1 MTNQT
6 INVPELRFPDYQNP
20 WENIN
25 LGKATTKIGSGKT
38 PLGGNSVYSMRGI
51 PFLRSQNIQNGKL
64 NLNELVYI
72 DKITDEKMK
81 NSRTYFGD
89 ILLNI
94 TGASIGR
101 CTVNT
106 LKDSHANL
114 NQHVCIIRLKE
125 IYDYYFIG
133 YYLISQKGQKKIFM
147 SQSGGSREGLNFK
160 EIGRIKFMLPTDIN
174 EQQKIGEFFS
184 KLDRQ
189 IELEEQKLEKL
200 EEQKKGYM
208 QKIFSQELRFKD
220 ESENDYPEWKERKFS
235 ELLSYSSN
243 GVDKKI
249 NKNHD
254 IAYMVNYMDVFK
266 KTKLNTKNRDLLMEI
281 TATKI
286 QKEKNNLKKGDIL
299 FTPSSETREDIA
311 KSTVV
316 FEDLDNTVYS
326 YHLIRLR
333 PLDSNI
339 FSLKYSNYLS
349 EQNFISKQ
357 FKRLAQG
364 AQRYTLTK
372 EYFENIKLNLPHIK
386 EQEKIGDFFSKL
398 DEVINKQ
405 SQKIDELKLR
415 KQGFLQKM
423 FV

>member
-1 MTNQT
+1 MTNEVKK
-6 INVPELRFPDYQNP
+6 VPQLRFPNFGGEWEEKQLGDVTKTNQGLQIAISDRKTKYEKGLYFYITNEFLRPNSQTKYYIENP
-20 WENIN
+20 PESVVAEKSDILMTRTGNTGKVITNVEGAFHNNFFKIKYNKSIIDRLFLFELLKSPKIN
-25 LGKATTKIGSGKT
+25 NKFLSLAGTSTIPDLNHSDFY
-38 PLGGNSVYSMRGI
+38 SVY
-51 PFLRSQNIQNGKL
+51 
-64 NLNELVYI
+64 
-72 DKITDEKMK
+72 
-81 NSRTYFGD
+81 
-89 ILLNI
+89 
-94 TGASIGR
+94 
-101 CTVNT
+101 
-106 LKDSHANL
+106 
-114 NQHVCIIRLKE
+114 
-125 IYDYYFIG
+125 
-133 YYLISQKGQKKIFM
+133 ISF
-147 SQSGGSREGLNFK
+147 
-160 EIGRIKFMLPTDIN
+160 PTIS
-174 EQQKIGEFFS
+174 EQQKISTFFS

-200 EEQKKGYM
+200 KEQKKGYM

-220 ESENDYPEWKERKFS
+220 ENGNAYPEWKERKFS

-357 FKRLAQG
+357 FRRLAQG
-364 AQRYTLTK
+364 AQRYTVTK
-372 EYFENIKLNLPHIK
+372 EHFENIKLNLPHIK
-386 EQEKIGDFFSKL
+386 EQEKIGAFFSKL

>member
-1 MTNQT
+1 MTNEVKK
-6 INVPELRFPDYQNP
+6 VPQLRFPNFGGEWEEKQLGDVTKTNQGLQIAISDRKTKYEKGLYFYITNEFLRPNSQTKYYIENP
-20 WENIN
+20 PESVVAEKSDILMTRTGNTGKVITNVEGAFHNNFFKIKYNKSIIDRLFLFELLKSPKIN
-25 LGKATTKIGSGKT
+25 NKFLSLAGTSTIPDLNHSDFY
-38 PLGGNSVYSMRGI
+38 SVY
-51 PFLRSQNIQNGKL
+51 
-64 NLNELVYI
+64 
-72 DKITDEKMK
+72 
-81 NSRTYFGD
+81 
-89 ILLNI
+89 
-94 TGASIGR
+94 
-101 CTVNT
+101 
-106 LKDSHANL
+106 
-114 NQHVCIIRLKE
+114 
-125 IYDYYFIG
+125 
-133 YYLISQKGQKKIFM
+133 ISF
-147 SQSGGSREGLNFK
+147 
-160 EIGRIKFMLPTDIN
+160 PTIS
-174 EQQKIGEFFS
+174 EQQKISTFFS

-200 EEQKKGYM
+200 KEQKKGYM

-220 ESENDYPEWKERKFS
+220 ENGNAYPEWKERKFS

-357 FKRLAQG
+357 FRRLAQG

-372 EYFENIKLNLPHIK
+372 EHFENIKLNLPHIK
-386 EQEKIGDFFSKL
+386 EQEKIGAFFSKL